1 MSAGAAAP
9 ATLAA
14 TDNPGDGSGLR
25 VEALSV
31 TYRGSIHVLDEVSLQ
46 VPEGSRVA
54 ILGPNGAGKTTT
66 VRAVSGM
73 LGFHGGKA
81 VGGRVTMNG
90 ADIVGASS
98 SRTVKE
104 GITQVPEG
112 RQMFPHLTVD
122 ENLRLGAL
130 TRSRREV
137 AADME
142 AAIEFFPALAD
153 KRRTRAGLLSGG
165 EQQMVAL
172 ARAIMARPRVFVID
186 ELTLGLSPRII
197 EDIVERLLEVLAA
210 TRASLLL
217 VEQNSKLALDLCT
230 FAYVLDRGRVSLQG
244 TREELL
250 ADRRIQESY
259 LGVRRDAEGA
269 VEEKAP

>member
-1 MSAGAAAP
+1 MN
-9 ATLAA
+9 TDAA
-14 TDNPGDGSGLR
+14 TPARLSATDEAGDGSGLR
-25 VEALSV
+25 VEDLSV
-31 TYRGSIHVLDEVSLQ
+31 TYRGSIRVLDAVSLQ

-90 ADIVGASS
+90 SDIGGAGSR
-98 SRTVKE
+98 RTVNE

-130 TRSRREV
+130 TRSRREI
-137 AADME
+137 AADMG
-142 AAIEFFPALAD
+142 AAIEFFPRLAD

-172 ARAIMARPRVFVID
+172 ARAIMARPRLFVID

-217 VEQNSKLALDLCT
+217 VEQNSKLALDLCS

-259 LGVRRDAEGA
+259 LGVRRDARGT
-269 VEEKAP
+269 VEEQAP

>member
-1 MSAGAAAP
+1 VAG
-9 ATLAA
+9 
-14 TDNPGDGSGLR
+14 
-25 VEALSV
+25 
-31 TYRGSIHVLDEVSLQ
+31 
-46 VPEGSRVA
+46 
-54 ILGPNGAGKTTT
+54 
-66 VRAVSGM
+66 
-73 LGFHGGKA
+73 
-81 VGGRVTMNG
+81 
-90 ADIVGASS
+90 DI
-98 SRTVKE
+98 
-104 GITQVPEG
+104 
-112 RQMFPHLTVD
+112 
-122 ENLRLGAL
+122 
-130 TRSRREV
+130 
-137 AADME
+137 E

-230 FAYVLDRGRVSLQG
+230 YAYVLDRGKVSLEG

-250 ADRRIQESY
+250 TDRRIQESY
-259 LGVRRDAEGA
+259 LGVRRDADGNIQ
-269 VEEKAP
+269 EKAP

>member
-1 MSAGAAAP
+1 MTADAAAAP
-9 ATLAA
+9 PLSA

-25 VEALSV
+25 VEDLSV
-31 TYRGSIHVLDEVSLQ
+31 TYRGSIRILDEVSLQ

-73 LGFHGGKA
+73 LSFHGGKA
-81 VGGRVTMNG
+81 VGGKVTMNG

-98 SRTVKE
+98 RRTVKE

-130 TRSRREV
+130 TRNRREI
-137 AADME
+137 AGDME
-142 AAIEFFPALAD
+142 AAIEFFPRLAD
-153 KRRTRAGLLSGG
+153 KRRTRTGLLSGG

-230 FAYVLDRGRVSLQG
+230 FAYVLDRGRVSLEG

-259 LGVRRDAEGA
+259 LGVRRDADGV

>member
-1 MSAGAAAP
+1 VTPDATVEAPLAADAGA
-9 ATLAA
+9 
-14 TDNPGDGSGLR
+14 GDGSGLR
-25 VEALSV
+25 VDGLDVS
-31 TYRGSIHVLDEVSLQ
+31 YRGGVHVLDGISLH

-66 VRAVSGM
+66 VRSVSGM

-81 VGGRVTMNG
+81 IAGTVTMNG
-90 ADIVGASS
+90 ADISGASS
-98 SRTVKE
+98 KRTVNE

-112 RQMFPHLTVD
+112 RQMCAHLTVE
-122 ENLRLGAL
+122 ENLRLGAI
-130 TRSRREV
+130 TRSRKEV
-137 AADME
+137 AGDIE

-230 FAYVLDRGRVSLQG
+230 YAYVLDRGKVSLEG

-250 ADRRIQESY
+250 TDRRIQESY
-259 LGVRRDAEGA
+259 LGVRRDADGNIQ
-269 VEEKAP
+269 EKAP